1 MSTHHYMATILY
13 RETSALVAPAKAAMS
28 WFRKVGKAAGKL
40 GLALRWTSPSGVP
53 VIQEYWDYSGV
64 RVRLYHLSPVP
75 MDLLTNHQPTQ
86 LNAKRMGNGLSPNV
100 IHSLDA
106 SHMAAVTIEAHAA
119 GVRNLG
125 GIHDCFATTP
135 AEMATLRGCIRS
147 TFAGMYARDWF
158 TPIADELVAQ
168 LPPAVQAKLP
178 PRPVLGGF
186 DSKLVNNADY
196 FVS

>member
-1 MSTHHYMATILY
+1 MTH
-13 RETSALVAPAKAAMS
+13 
-28 WFRKVGKAAGKL
+28 
-40 GLALRWTSPSGVP
+40 
-53 VIQEYWDYSGV
+53 
-64 RVRLYHLSPVP
+64 
-75 MDLLTNHQPTQ
+75 HQPTE
-86 LNAKRMGNGLSPNV
+86 LNPKRMANGLSPNV

-106 SHMAAVTIEAHAA
+106 SHMAAVTIEAFAA
-119 GVRNLG
+119 GIRNLG

-135 AEMATLRGCIRS
+135 AEMATLRTCIRS

-168 LPPAVQAKLP
+168 LPPAVQAKIP

-186 DSKLVNNADY
+186 NPQLVNNADY